1 MKTAIPGILK
11 ELGESEY
18 TVLSAAYCKML
29 ELKELLDGMHEGYM
43 TTGTAPSLAKV
54 DAARMVLN
62 EMFGSVEEYVLALA
76 DPGDPVC
83 PL

>member
-1 MKTAIPGILK
+1 MKTAIPEILK

-18 TVLSAAYCKML
+18 TVLTAAYCKML
-29 ELKELLDGMHEGYM
+29 ELKELLDGMQEVYV
-43 TTGTAPSLAKV
+43 TTGTAPSLAKL

-62 EMFGSVEEYVLALA
+62 EIFGSVEAYVLALA
-76 DPGDPVC
+76 EPGDPVC